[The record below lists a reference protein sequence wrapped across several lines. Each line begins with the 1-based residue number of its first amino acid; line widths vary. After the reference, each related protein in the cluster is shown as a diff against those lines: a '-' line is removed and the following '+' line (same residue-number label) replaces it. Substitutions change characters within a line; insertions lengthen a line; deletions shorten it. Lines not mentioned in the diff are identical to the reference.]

1 MWGPSSSLLKEK
13 LGVED
18 SLQLYGT
25 VPGRGLWWEYLGL
38 STSFDMHILSF
49 AWCVGVAQ
57 VVSGFP
63 SGEIAPRVAV
73 HLGCPWEEGS
83 SRTSYAALFKDCP
96 DDVYFCFTFHIVPR
110 CIQWEN
116 LIHIQNYSCKGVWH
130 MRLLDLQALHDCKT
144 ARKRFG
150 KDDKCQLTKCTTT
163 HGSKK
168 KS

>member
-1 MWGPSSSLLKEK
+1 MGSKLITSQGEAGSWGVPPVVWHCTWEGLMVGVSWSSYQFRYAYSLF
-13 LGVED
+13 
-18 SLQLYGT
+18 S
-25 VPGRGLWWEYLGL
+25 
-38 STSFDMHILSF
+38 
-49 AWCVGVAQ
+49 WCVGVAQ
-57 VVSGFP
+57 VVSRFP

-73 HLGCPWEEGS
+73 HSGCPWEEGS

-96 DDVYFCFTFHIVPR
+96 DDVYFCFTFQIVPR

-130 MRLLDLQALHDCKT
+130 MRLLDLQALHDRKT